1 MAVQVCNI
9 VVASSEGRELAQH
22 GSPMFPIACYAEDM
36 MADSVAWH
44 WHEEFEYILSEKGIL
59 CVDVNKTRVRLNQG
73 EGIFVNSGALHAV
86 EQSPALLHSSVF
98 HPRLVGGMD
107 TIFWQKLIKP
117 MIQPGA
123 PAFFL
128 LNEAVPWQ
136 KEVLALPAGCLA
148 GGGR

>member
-86 EQSPALLHSSVF
+86 EQSPALLHSQRV
-98 HPRLVGGMD
+98 PPAAGGRY
-107 TIFWQKLIKP
+107 
-117 MIQPGA
+117 GYH
-123 PAFFL
+123 L
-128 LNEAVPWQ
+128 LAEAHQ
-136 KEVLALPAGCLA
+136 AHDPAGSSGVLPPQ
-148 GGGR
+148 

>member
-1 MAVQVCNI
+1 
-9 VVASSEGRELAQH
+9 
-22 GSPMFPIACYAEDM
+22 MFPIACYAEDM

-86 EQSPALLHSSVF
+86 EQSPALLHSQRV
-98 HPRLVGGMD
+98 PPAAGGRYGYHLLAEAHQAHD
-107 TIFWQKLIKP
+107 P
-117 MIQPGA
+117 AGA